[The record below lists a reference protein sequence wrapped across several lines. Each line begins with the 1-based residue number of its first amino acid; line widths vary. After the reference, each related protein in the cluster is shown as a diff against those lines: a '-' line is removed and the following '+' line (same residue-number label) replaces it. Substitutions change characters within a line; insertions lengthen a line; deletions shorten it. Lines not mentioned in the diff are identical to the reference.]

1 MEKEGVKTAKK
12 SPPKEGKQKKTRK
25 RRVTGDE
32 EADLKKGDE
41 DIKGDEGKG
50 DAEKGDEEKGAEDL
64 KKSDEAGKG
73 DEGADNQV
81 EDLDNPVESKTSEL
95 RKTEIAEYKEN
106 GKGKEDPNID
116 ALYPTINDPFFSDKI
131 SRRREYEH
139 MRFDGDIRDIEA
151 FSNYLCENPYFELM
165 PHQLFVRNF
174 ISRNTPYNS
183 VLLYHGLG
191 SGKTCSAIGIAEE
204 MREYAKQTGSSQR
217 IMVIASTNVQ
227 DNFRTQLF
235 DERNLKKENE
245 NWNIKSCI
253 GNKLLKEIN
262 PTGDKG
268 LQREGIVSQ
277 INTIINSNY
286 AFMGYLQLANYIIEH
301 VMVPTTA
308 AYTSIQKRKLEIQN
322 IKKHFNNRL
331 IIIDEVHNIH
341 LHSSSNENKIAKLLL
356 KVAKYADNMKLVL
369 LSATPVYNSVKEIIW
384 LTNLMNVND
393 KRAEIDVSD
402 VFTAEG
408 EFVKARKGGKE
419 AGDDLLRR
427 KLTGYVS
434 YVRGENP
441 YTFPFRVYPEFFAPE
456 KSFLNIEYPSK
467 TLSNKPIKEPLKYLN
482 GRLYVNQIGEE
493 QELGYKFIIENM
505 IRFSRRKGDGLFFLD
520 ESKAPKEPDY
530 ENMEGYGYSELQ
542 SPLQA
547 LIMMYPSPLLTTA
560 LIDSKTDPISK
571 EMFKEVTSKI
581 IGKDG
586 LRSVMDFVEE
596 QTEIDLNPNR
606 AESEEKKSRIVFKK
620 YNFEYKKGVDRI
632 FHKDHLHKYSSKIAN
647 ICDTISRSRGI
658 VLIYTQYIDGGIVPM
673 ALALEEMGFT
683 RTGTGQHVQP
693 LFKKL
698 TSRSVGVRKAVDP
711 LNAVDLRPFS
721 EMGKE
726 GFSQAKYMIL
736 SGDKY
741 FSHNNTD
748 DIKIAT
754 NADNVDGKNVRVILI
769 SKAASEGLDFKCIR
783 QVHILDPWYNMNR
796 IEQII
801 GRGVRNQS
809 HCKLAFKDRNVEVYL
824 HATTLS
830 NKTIEC
836 ADLYVYRYAEKK
848 AVAIGEINRIM
859 KTVAVDCVLNIRQT
873 HFTDERLGKLAE
885 NQRIQIRTSTCPDS
899 EGKPFIIKDK
909 NGEDKYGIGD
919 RPFSEACD
927 YMECNYTC
935 PRIKGSSN
943 EGESNN
949 EPNINIESTYHK
961 ENIKANSAL
970 IIEKIKELYTKSE
983 SGKKEGDSI
992 TVKSFHRDAIIKRL
1006 TTSTNSFGIRPKIN
1020 IKEIDFALTEILENP
1035 NEIIVDNL
1043 GRTGRIVNRGKYYLF
1058 QPIELNDVGSS
1069 ILESSLPVQS
1079 KAKNISFETKKVEAE
1094 VEEEAKAVKTSIE
1107 SDKAEALSQ
1116 NVGEYATILKQFSEK
1131 FDLVKNQIPNE
1142 ITPGNLDWY
1151 IHINSE
1157 IKQTKTKDFMRD
1169 QFGLTD
1175 GDIEKY
1181 AVYHMLDT
1189 LPYTNKAVVAKYVVE
1204 NQPVS
1209 ELETHIF
1216 NYFNGDLEDEGKTQ
1230 PLIFR
1235 SDNDKMIKILIAD
1248 KNKNVMITKDLET
1261 NVWENETPE
1270 DDSNFISQVKASLEK
1285 PINSFSDFFGFIGD
1299 YEKKGSHSM
1308 VFRVKRMG
1316 QKRNNTG
1323 AYLQGFVKKIVVDR
1337 FNMLIAAVVK
1347 TVKSNPKKYKGT
1359 VAEKIY
1365 NNAPENIAITEDGVV
1380 INPQFSVNKMDI
1392 SQVSICGIVEM
1403 IIRKLNDDDPDGT
1416 TWFLTTEEAIVNKA
1430 ELIV

>member
-1 MEKEGVKTAKK
+1 MEKEGIKTAKK

-25 RRVTGDE
+25 TRKRRVKEDTPVQA
-32 EADLKKGDE
+32 EA
-41 DIKGDEGKG
+41 
-50 DAEKGDEEKGAEDL
+50 
-64 KKSDEAGKG
+64 EA
-73 DEGADNQV
+73 QV
-81 EDLDNPVESKTSEL
+81 EDVKEDIQEDIQKDIQEDDPQVESKTSEL

-308 AYTSIQKRKLEIQN
+308 TYTSIQKRKLEIQN

-356 KVAKYADNMKLVL
+356 KVAKYADNMKLIL

-393 KRAEIDVSD
+393 KRAEIEVSE
-402 VFTAEG
+402 VFTGEG
-408 EFVKARKGGKE
+408 KFVKGKKE
-419 AGDDLLRR
+419 SGDDLLRR

-441 YTFPFRVYPEFFAPE
+441 YTFPFRVYPEFFARE
-456 KSFLNIEYPSK
+456 KTFLNMEYPSK

-505 IRFSRRKGDGLFFLD
+505 IRFSRRKGEGLFFLD
-520 ESKAPKEPDY
+520 ESKASKEPDY

-620 YNFEYKKGVDRI
+620 YNFEYKKGTTERI
-632 FHKDHLHKYSSKIAN
+632 FHKDHLHKYSSKIAS
-647 ICDTISRSRGI
+647 ICDIISRSRGI

-683 RTGTGQHVQP
+683 RTGTGAHVQP

-698 TSRSVGVRKAVDP
+698 TTRSVGIRKAVDP
-711 LNAVDLRPFS
+711 LNAVDLRPLS

-754 NADNVDGKNVRVILI
+754 NSDNVDGKNVRVILI

-809 HCKLAFKDRNVEVYL
+809 HCKLHFKDRNVEVYL

-859 KTVAVDCVLNIRQT
+859 KTVAVDCRLNISQT

-885 NQRIQIRTSTCPDS
+885 NQRIKIRTSTCADP

-935 PRIKGSSN
+935 PRMKGSINESDSN
-943 EGESNN
+943 SA
-949 EPNINIESTYHK
+949 PKINIEATYHK

-970 IIEKIKELYTKSE
+970 IIEKIKELYTDSE

-1006 TTSTNSFGIRPKIN
+1006 TTSTNPFGIRPKIN

-1058 QPIELNDVGSS
+1058 QPIELNDAGSS

-1079 KAKNISFETKKVEAE
+1079 KAKNISFETKKAEVEVEVEAE
-1094 VEEEAKAVKTSIE
+1094 VEAKAVAEVEAEAKAKE
-1107 SDKAEALSQ
+1107 SDKAEVLSHH
-1116 NVGEYATILKQFSEK
+1116 VDEYATLLKQFSEK
-1131 FDLVKNQIPNE
+1131 FNLVKNDIPNE
-1142 ITPGNLDWY
+1142 IKSGNLDWY

-1157 IKQTKTKDFMRD
+1157 IKQTNTKELMRD

-1189 LPYTNKAVVAKYVVE
+1189 LPYINKAVVAKYVVE
-1204 NQPVS
+1204 NQPAS

-1235 SDNDKMIKILIAD
+1235 SDNDKMIKVLIAD
-1248 KNKNVMITKDLET
+1248 KNKNTMITKDLET

-1285 PINSFSDFFGFIGD
+1285 PINSFSDFFGFVGD

-1347 TVKSNPKKYKGT
+1347 TVKTNPQKYKGT

-1365 NNAPENIAITEDGVV
+1365 NNAPKNIAITEDGVV

-1416 TWFLTTEEAIVNKA
+1416 TWFLTTEEAILNKV